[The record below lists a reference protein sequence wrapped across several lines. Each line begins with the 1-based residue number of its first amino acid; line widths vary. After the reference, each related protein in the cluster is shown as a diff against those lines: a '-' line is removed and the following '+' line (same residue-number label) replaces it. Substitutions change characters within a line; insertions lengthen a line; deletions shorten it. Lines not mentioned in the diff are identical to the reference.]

1 MRTITSH
8 ISVQGTRPYQE
19 DRVVVS
25 SGEDGLLLGI
35 FDGHGGNQVS
45 EFCHKNLLNAFNA
58 VADDPTM
65 PTIPEKMKG
74 IFTYLNSR
82 TNSMRAGSTAS
93 IVFIPSTLDRAFVGV
108 LGDSPVIIRNAD
120 DEVWASPEHNV
131 RSNPSEVAKAKERGG
146 TVYGGYL
153 FARGL
158 SSAGLQ
164 MTRVLGD
171 APFSEVVSRD
181 PEIFE
186 LSLKAGS
193 FVLVGSDG
201 LFDPSHAS
209 GTAREKIVELIDKG
223 AGAGDLAKYALS
235 VPTDDNVSAILVK
248 VIA

>member
-8 ISVQGTRPYQE
+8 ISVQGSRPYQE

-25 SGEDGLLLGI
+25 SGEDGLFLGI
-35 FDGHGGNQVS
+35 FDGHGGDEVS
-45 EFCHKNLLNAFNA
+45 EYCYKNLLKNFNA
-58 VADDPTM
+58 VADDPSW
-65 PTIPEKMKG
+65 PTISDKIRG
-74 IFTYLNSR
+74 IFHYLNND

-93 IVFIPSTLDRAFVGV
+93 IVFVPSTLDRAFVGV

-120 DEVWASPEHNV
+120 NEIWVGPEHNV

-146 TVYGGYL
+146 TIYGGYL

-171 APFSEVVSRD
+171 ASFSEVVSRE

-186 LSLKAGS
+186 VSLKAGS
-193 FVLVGSDG
+193 FVLVASDG
-201 LFDPSHAS
+201 LLDPSHAS
-209 GTAREKIVELIDKG
+209 GTARDKIVELIDKG
-223 AGAGDLAKYALS
+223 AAAGDLAKYALS
-235 VPTDDNVSAILVK
+235 IPTNDNVSAILVK